1 VLTSAKRVGFP
12 DNGGS
17 SVGIFAIEMKKRD
30 LIRFAL
36 ALACLAKP
44 ALSAGQESK
53 TQPFDEG
60 SLASRPADFNT
71 DIYYRNK
78 LEFSFETGV
87 LPVNIPFPFDVFVGV
102 DYTQYPLHYTL
113 VPIFSSLRW
122 HMGKLSGPRVLRGNT
137 DLTLTLSITAIA
149 RGPETRYGAFVLGAR
164 RNFVP
169 RRWRATPYFEL
180 RGGAGYIDAQGPH
193 GVLYAQGQDFTF
205 TMMVGGGA
213 RYNFNPH
220 YSMALG
226 FNYMHVSNA
235 FLSEPKHRDYGINVY
250 GPMVGFNM
258 RLGKPK
264 QKSVQ

>member
-1 VLTSAKRVGFP
+1 VLTSAKLVGFP

-113 VPIFSSLRW
+113 VAQLLDETGLFCVPAPLDPA
-122 HMGKLSGPRVLRGNT
+122 KVGP
-137 DLTLTLSITAIA
+137 
-149 RGPETRYGAFVLGAR
+149 
-164 RNFVP
+164 VP
-169 RRWRATPYFEL
+169 APPRQN
-180 RGGAGYIDAQGPH
+180 D
-193 GVLYAQGQDFTF
+193 
-205 TMMVGGGA
+205 
-213 RYNFNPH
+213 
-220 YSMALG
+220 
-226 FNYMHVSNA
+226 
-235 FLSEPKHRDYGINVY
+235 
-250 GPMVGFNM
+250 
-258 RLGKPK
+258 
-264 QKSVQ
+264 

>member
-1 VLTSAKRVGFP
+1 MR
-12 DNGGS
+12 
-17 SVGIFAIEMKKRD
+17 KRD
-30 LIRFAL
+30 LILFAL

-60 SLASRPADFNT
+60 PLASKPADFNT

-78 LEFSFETGV
+78 LEFSLETGV

-102 DYTQYPLHYTL
+102 DYTQWPLHYTL
-113 VPIFSSLRW
+113 VPIFPSLRW

-137 DLTLTLSITAIA
+137 DLTLTLSITAIP
-149 RGPETRYGAFVLGAR
+149 RGPETRYGAFDLGVR

-169 RRWRATPYFEL
+169 RGWRATPYFEL
-180 RGGAGYIDAQGPH
+180 RGGAGFIDAQGPH
-193 GVLYAQGQDFTF
+193 GVRYAQGQDFTF
-205 TMMVGGGA
+205 TMMVGFGA
-213 RYNFNPH
+213 RYNFNPR

-226 FNYMHVSNA
+226 ISYMHISNA
-235 FLSEPKHRDYGINVY
+235 FLSEPKTRDYGINVC

-264 QKSVQ
+264 QKSVP